1 MYAVEVSFL
10 ANVVKVSYDETA
22 YHDGIAAA
30 VGKPGEDVYVY
41 AENAAAAWWTVSDD
55 PPERAAG
62 SALATGLRWWPPEA
76 RRRRLVDTL
85 DGTLLHV
92 LATIR
97 TSAETA
103 APLVAAVANLT
114 ADVYTLGNATGATIK
129 EVAAP
134 HPMWVQLPAPS
145 PPPPSPPLPVS
156 PPPPLPI
163 NAATLPFHETEEATI
178 LWVALPSVC
187 FITVVVLFLCRLRRR
202 MRERRRASQY
212 DPTWTSVASSYPGGS
227 SLASSSQA
235 GIKASRPMEAADSFA
250 PEAPPLALTIR
261 EELHFAGNRGPA
273 SARGPGPV
281 LVEPTGP
288 RPSGTWKR
296 PILAV
301 FRPGALAER
310 RRGQKLAQL
319 IASQLRDEHAAAG
332 SSADFTHLN
341 LPPTEELGT
350 PAELSEG
357 AMVRAR
363 IPPPFPPP
371 QPARRRAR
379 RRCPHLITS
388 RGRMTTSHSLRLTTS
403 RARRRCAHAS
413 RASEPR
419 KSRCRPMGLR

>member
-10 ANVVKVSYDETA
+10 ANVVKVSYDEIA

-30 VGKPGEDVYVY
+30 VGKPGEDVYVR
-41 AENAAAAWWTVSDD
+41 AEHAAAAWWTVSDD

-114 ADVYTLGNATGATIK
+114 ADVYTLGNATGANIK

-178 LWVALPSVC
+178 LWAALPSVC

-202 MRERRRASQY
+202 IRERRRASQY

-261 EELHFAGNRGPA
+261 EELQFAGNRGPA

-319 IASQLRDEHAAAG
+319 IASQLRDEHAATG

-341 LPPTEELGT
+341 LPPSEELGT

-363 IPPPFPPP
+363 IPPPLPPP
-371 QPARRRAR
+371 PPAHRRAR
-379 RRCPHLITS
+379 CHRSHLITS

-403 RARRRCAHAS
+403 RAQRRCAHAS

-419 KSRCRPMGLR
+419 KTRCRPMGLR

>member
-1 MYAVEVSFL
+1 
-10 ANVVKVSYDETA
+10 
-22 YHDGIAAA
+22 
-30 VGKPGEDVYVY
+30 
-41 AENAAAAWWTVSDD
+41 
-55 PPERAAG
+55 
-62 SALATGLRWWPPEA
+62 
-76 RRRRLVDTL
+76 
-85 DGTLLHV
+85 
-92 LATIR
+92 
-97 TSAETA
+97 
-103 APLVAAVANLT
+103 
-114 ADVYTLGNATGATIK
+114 
-129 EVAAP
+129 
-134 HPMWVQLPAPS
+134 
-145 PPPPSPPLPVS
+145 
-156 PPPPLPI
+156 
-163 NAATLPFHETEEATI
+163 
-178 LWVALPSVC
+178 
-187 FITVVVLFLCRLRRR
+187 

-261 EELHFAGNRGPA
+261 EELQFAGNRGPA

-363 IPPPFPPP
+363 IPPPLPPP
-371 QPARRRAR
+371 PPACRRAR
-379 RRCPHLITS
+379 CRRPHLITS
-388 RGRMTTSHSLRLTTS
+388 RGRMTTSHSIRLTTS
-403 RARRRCAHAS
+403 RAQRRCAHAS

-419 KSRCRPMGLR
+419 KTRCRPMGLR